1 MGLGPKQRRLPP
13 PAILRGFYPHPI
25 FAPNKRAQTTVLQ
38 SGPGTQT
45 EDRVWKVWLRPV
57 TLRVWKLEGLRARWL
72 QEGLGSPAIL
82 TVRLIVGV
90 DVNRC
95 PPPPQHPVGS
105 SQGQCQV
112 AAVHCSGPGGGMTLL
127 QALSE
132 GYERDFPEPALR
144 PSVGAWSRG

>member
-72 QEGLGSPAIL
+72 QEGLGSAAIL

-95 PPPPQHPVGS
+95 PPPAAPSGFLPRPV
-105 SQGQCQV
+105 
-112 AAVHCSGPGGGMTLL
+112 PGGCCPLQRPWGGMTLL

-132 GYERDFPEPALR
+132 GYERNFPEPALR

>member
-72 QEGLGSPAIL
+72 QEGLGSAAIL

-95 PPPPQHPVGS
+95 PPPRSTQWVPPKASARWLLSTAAALGGDDTAPGS
-105 SQGQCQV
+105 V
-112 AAVHCSGPGGGMTLL
+112 
-127 QALSE
+127 
-132 GYERDFPEPALR
+132 RRLR
-144 PSVGAWSRG
+144 TELP